1 MPFEIVHKVR
11 YFHWAQLFHMV
22 YKSKTVCSVPTYLD
36 SCTKSLLE
44 DTWLPRLWKI
54 RDHHHLGSYP
64 FSAPSTS
71 VFSQPEV
78 IVLSSL
84 QPAMQELTFF
94 LNREMTS
101 EILVEILQILR
112 SVEKQ
117 QQRIPRSSSS
127 SSNVS
132 CSSCGLWN

>member
-1 MPFEIVHKVR
+1 MPFELVHKVR

-54 RDHHHLGSYP
+54 RDHQHLGFYP
-64 FSAPSTS
+64 FFAPSTS

-78 IVLSSL
+78 IVPSSL
-84 QPAMQELTFF
+84 RELTFF

>member
-22 YKSKTVCSVPTYLD
+22 HKSKTVCSVPTYLD

-78 IVLSSL
+78 IVPSSL
-84 QPAMQELTFF
+84 RELTFF
-94 LNREMTS
+94 LNKEMTS
-101 EILVEILQILR
+101 EILVEILRILR
-112 SVEKQ
+112 YVEKQ
-117 QQRIPRSSSS
+117 QQRIPRFSSS

-132 CSSCGLWN
+132 FSPCGIELSR

>member
-78 IVLSSL
+78 IVPSSL
-84 QPAMQELTFF
+84 RELTFF
-94 LNREMTS
+94 LNKEMTS
-101 EILVEILQILR
+101 EILVETLQILR

-117 QQRIPRSSSS
+117 QQRIPRFSSS

-132 CSSCGLWN
+132 FSPCGIELSR